1 MKNKIKLFVITILSL
16 LFTLVTMSIFYYLTY
31 MNIQNNPTKLFHI
44 FTVTK
49 QQKTILLIA
58 LNIVYTLIL
67 FGYSSLNLYLSFYK
81 GDNTNVH

>member
-1 MKNKIKLFVITILSL
+1 MKNKLKLFTITILSV
-16 LFTLVTMSIFYYLTY
+16 LFALTIMSIFYWLTY
-31 MNIQNNPTKLFHI
+31 MDIQNNPTKLFHI

-81 GDNTNVH
+81 GEKTNVH